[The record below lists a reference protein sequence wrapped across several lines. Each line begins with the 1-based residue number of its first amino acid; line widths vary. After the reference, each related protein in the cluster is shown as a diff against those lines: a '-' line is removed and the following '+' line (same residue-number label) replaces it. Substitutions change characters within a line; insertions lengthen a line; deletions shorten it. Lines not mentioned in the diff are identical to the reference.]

1 LSSVHA
7 MVCLV
12 FNEFSYSF
20 HPQCMDTNHDFN
32 LPSADSFVSVIAAES
47 TFVVMG
53 QVRTAAVLEKVAGR
67 RGGRKALVKVLK
79 IRL

>member
-1 LSSVHA
+1 
-7 MVCLV
+7 
-12 FNEFSYSF
+12 
-20 HPQCMDTNHDFN
+20 MDTNHDFN

-67 RGGRKALVKVLK
+67 RGGRSGQGSENSAIVRTVCGTVRCHPKLPTTQLLIIIA
-79 IRL
+79 